1 MKKSLGIIASAICMF
16 VLAISSAF
24 ADGFNSVHT
33 ADGNFVIAAGND
45 GRIFRTVNG
54 GNTWAAYTEPS
65 TVFKSV
71 YVFGNNV
78 WLTTAAGKVYKSST
92 GSTTL
97 TGYSTGSSV
106 SINSVCFV
114 NDLTGFVCGD
124 NSSVFKSVDGGLTW
138 TPSNTGITGVDLSSI
153 SFKDAQNGM
162 VGGKNGKVYV
172 TSNGGTSWTAET
184 INTAKNITDVKVFSD
199 GAVVAGEWGVLFTKS
214 GSGPWA
220 QVKTNI
226 RTDITAIAGT
236 SVSDVHVC
244 GGGGF
249 IRNNTGGNSLF
260 RNFEMNPMLANLVD
274 IVYAGNKGFAVSSLN
289 NAIIRTTNAGAQW
302 ELPSGTNVTYNWA
315 LKPGASGNFLGNNLS
330 LHPTDRNSVF
340 IVFGTQVFKSN
351 DKGEDWAPVGNP
363 ITAGNTPHSFFV
375 SPRDTNIWLVAMAG
389 SSPDKIYRTTNY
401 GQTWTE
407 VLARNFSNYGQPL
420 EMDQNDPSTF
430 YFAPDNGGFYK
441 STDDGATFTEIS
453 NNFAF
458 RSPCDII
465 VMHDSSK
472 IIFVADG
479 ITGSGQ
485 AKVFKSVNGGVN
497 WTDVHTAA
505 ASEIPS
511 MANTVFDKSVVW
523 TTEWSG
529 STIYKSTN
537 YGDNFSVHHN
547 NTFSGWGSDICHED
561 PTLMI
566 TGSWGASAVISIN
579 GGANWTNISSGLGG
593 HGGGIMIPDR
603 GYMICHQGSNVYK
616 LNVTYSVV
624 TAVNENSL
632 TGIPSDFMLSQN
644 YPNPFNPSTKINYSI
659 PNSSNVVL
667 KVYNE
672 LGAEVAS
679 LVEGFRNA
687 GAYEVSFDGN
697 GLSSGIYFYKLQ
709 SGNFTETK
717 KMMLIK

>member
-1 MKKSLGIIASAICMF
+1 MKRSLRLIAFTISVF
-16 VLAISSAF
+16 VLAVNFVF
-24 ADGFNSVHT
+24 ADGFNSIHT
-33 ADGNFVIAAGND
+33 ADGNYVIAAGND
-45 GRIFRTVNG
+45 GRIFRSVNG
-54 GNTWAAYTEPS
+54 GNTWAAYTES
-65 TVFKSV
+65 GNVFKSV
-71 YVFGNNV
+71 FVFGNNV
-78 WLTTAAGKVYKSST
+78 WLTTSAGKVYKSST
-92 GSTTL
+92 SSTTL
-97 TGYSTGSSV
+97 TGYSTGSNV
-106 SINSVCFV
+106 SINSVCFI

-124 NSSVFKSVDGGLTW
+124 NSSVYKSVDGGLTW
-138 TPSNTGITGVDLSSI
+138 TPSATGITGVDLSSI
-153 SFKDAQNGM
+153 SFKDLQNGI

-172 TSNGGTSWTAET
+172 TANGGASWTAET
-184 INTAKNITDVKVFSD
+184 INTTKNITDVRLFND
-199 GAVVAGEWGVLFTKS
+199 GAVVAGEWGVLFTKA
-214 GSGPWA
+214 GSAPWS

-236 SVSDVHVC
+236 SLSDVHVC

-249 IRNNTGGNSLF
+249 IRNNTNGNSLF

-274 IVYAGNKGFAVSSLN
+274 IVYSGNKGFAVSSLN

-302 ELPSGTNVTYNWA
+302 ELPSGTNVSYNWA

-340 IVFGTQVFKSN
+340 IVFGTQVYKSN
-351 DKGEDWAPVGNP
+351 NKGEEWAPVGNP
-363 ITAGNTPHSFFV
+363 VTAGNTPHSFFV

-441 STDDGATFTEIS
+441 STDDGATFVEIS

-505 ASEIPS
+505 SSEIPS
-511 MANTVFDKSVVW
+511 MANTVFDKSLIW

-529 STIYKSTN
+529 STIYRSTN

-561 PTLMI
+561 PTLLI

-603 GYMICHQGSNVYK
+603 GYMLCHQGSNVYK
-616 LNVTYSVV
+616 LNVTYSVA
-624 TAVNENSL
+624 TAISENSL
-632 TGIPSDFMLSQN
+632 SAIPSDFMLSQN

-687 GAYEVSFDGN
+687 GSYEVSFDGAD
-697 GLSSGIYFYKLQ
+697 LSSGIYFYKLQ
-709 SGNFTETK
+709 SGSFTETK
-717 KMMLIK
+717 KMMLVK